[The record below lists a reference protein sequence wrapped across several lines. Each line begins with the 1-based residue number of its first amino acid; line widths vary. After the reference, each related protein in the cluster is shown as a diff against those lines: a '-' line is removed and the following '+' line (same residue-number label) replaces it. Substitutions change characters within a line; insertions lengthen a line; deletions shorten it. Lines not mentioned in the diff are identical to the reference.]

1 MANNRLGR
9 INEEVLR
16 EIATLIPT
24 LKDPRINI
32 MTSITRADVT
42 PDMRYARL
50 FVSVLG
56 DEQAKKDS
64 IKGLKSAAGY
74 LRRELSR
81 RLQLRYTPE
90 LVFVPDDSI
99 THGVH
104 IMELIESV
112 SDGSSSGNEADDE

>member
-9 INEEVLR
+9 INEEVMR

-24 LKDPRINI
+24 LKDPRISM

-56 DEQAKKDS
+56 DEKACSDS

-81 RLQLRYTPE
+81 KLQLRYTPE

-104 IMELIESV
+104 IMKLIDSV
-112 SDGSSSGNEADDE
+112 SDKSELDMGDEN

>member
-1 MANNRLGR
+1 M
-9 INEEVLR
+9 R
-16 EIATLIPT
+16 EIAALIPT
-24 LKDPRINI
+24 LKDPRINM

-50 FVSVLG
+50 FISVLG
-56 DEQAKKDS
+56 SEAAMKDTL
-64 IKGLKSAAGY
+64 KGLKSAAGY

-99 THGVH
+99 THGAH
-104 IMELIESV
+104 IMELLESV
-112 SDGSSSGNEADDE
+112 SADVREEAEDDGD